1 MDGIPHGVSCAI
13 FAATCAFAAVLSSPA
28 ARAADPL
35 MALILGR
42 QGQSVRRRSPAARS
56 MPGRSSG
63 CTSTFLRRSIVTGE
77 SQADGRSVEK
87 KADRYECKSDC
98 SLSY

>member
-1 MDGIPHGVSCAI
+1 
-13 FAATCAFAAVLSSPA
+13 
-28 ARAADPL
+28 
-35 MALILGR
+35 
-42 QGQSVRRRSPAARS
+42 

-63 CTSTFLRRSIVTGE
+63 CTSTFLRRTIVTGE